1 MEITF
6 NNLKKVASLNF
17 SLFFPLAPPVSLVY
31 FKATAESFRP
41 YSTNSGAKPTQNDE

>member
-6 NNLKKVASLNF
+6 KNLKKF

-31 FKATAESFRP
+31 FKATAERFRP